1 VNNVVTYSGII
12 DGTVT
17 ELIDPPFGEGTLLVT
32 QAR

>member
-1 VNNVVTYSGII
+1 VHVKTGIT